1 MVLMFAI
8 DSEGEIL
15 NDSDGR
21 HTKTPPIFGKA
32 VHTLPSTA
40 QGTGRR
46 EERHLVDIHN
56 TGSQNGRPGQRKI
69 LLSQIFTPYAKFSE
83 EPLRRIVPGVSRRW
97 RDVILNCPVK
107 VTKFGVTQESY
118 SFTGY
123 LD

>member
-1 MVLMFAI
+1 MTPMADTRKRLPYLESSAHFAI
-8 DSEGEIL
+8 RRTGH
-15 NDSDGR
+15 GAKR
-21 HTKTPPIFGKA
+21 GKA
-32 VHTLPSTA
+32 SGPASTTQEA
-40 QGTGRR
+40 KMDD
-46 EERHLVDIHN
+46 LVK
-56 TGSQNGRPGQRKI
+56 GRP
-69 LLSQIFTPYAKFSE
+69 QIFTPYAKFSE